1 MDDSKPQAE
10 GMVTK
15 GHQETDL
22 SIRGVVIS
30 LIGLAIAGFFSLLL
44 MRFFLVG
51 LEKFDA
57 WAYPVTLT
65 ESQKKLNTERAG
77 QENLARLKR
86 EGEGEAG
93 RIPESDSRQDL
104 EQHLGKTFPA
114 PRLQYD
120 DAAEM
125 RLFRGSE
132 EKWLASTGKDSQGN
146 IHIPVDH
153 AIDLVVQRGLPQ
165 VSGPFVP
172 PTLPSAVP
180 LVPAPVPAR
189 R

>member
-1 MDDSKPQAE
+1 MDDIKPQAHS
-10 GMVTK
+10 VQK

-30 LIGLAIAGFFSLLL
+30 LIGLAVAGIFSLVL

-51 LEKFDA
+51 LEKFEA

-65 ESQKKLNTERAG
+65 ETQKKLRNQRAG

-93 RIPESDSRQDL
+93 RIPESDSREDL
-104 EQHLGKTFPA
+104 EQHLGKTFPV

-120 DAAEM
+120 DEAEM
-125 RLFRGSE
+125 RLFRTSE
-132 EKWLASTGKDSQGN
+132 KQWLDSAGKDSAGN
-146 IHIPVDH
+146 IHIPIDR

-180 LVPAPVPAR
+180 LVPAPTPAR